1 MAGGKRIM
9 KRLYLLRHAKAVPQ
23 EEGLA
28 DRDRA
33 LEKKGRRAA
42 QAVATWIEEQR
53 LEIELAL
60 ASPAL
65 RTRQTL
71 EIVADAF
78 PHAPKVLVED
88 GLYLATARQ
97 LLARLHR
104 LPEATK
110 SVMLIGHNPGFY
122 ELAAFL
128 SEVAAGP
135 LMARL
140 GGFPTGALA
149 GFECELPW
157 SALERKRARLVT
169 LALPKELMRALE

>member
-1 MAGGKRIM
+1 M

-42 QAVATWIEEQR
+42 QAVAKWIEEQR
-53 LEIELAL
+53 PKLELAL
-60 ASPAL
+60 SSPSL

-78 PHAPKVLVED
+78 PHPPKILFED

-97 LLARLHR
+97 LLARIHR
-104 LPEATK
+104 LPETTE
-110 SVMLIGHNPGFY
+110 SVMLVGHNPGFY

-128 SEVAAGP
+128 SDVAAGP

-149 GFECELPW
+149 GFETELPW
-157 SALERKRARLVT
+157 AALERKRARLVT
-169 LALPKELMRALE
+169 LALPKELMRAME